1 MAVEQFDKRVSVMK
15 ATLLAAALAG
25 AGLLTGCGGDSGGG
39 SDSPKIEA
47 KISGL
52 VNDNAGAV
60 SHGKIEVADKSGAVV
75 YKGEFHDGRYQVKVP
90 ASAGYP
96 IVITAFPPE
105 DAAVNTPVKAV
116 VTSSIADRIDVSPV
130 STSVVEGAIAL
141 GGLTAQNIARA
152 SGGAIGMR
160 QSQGVS
166 AASGGGG
173 AGPGNSGGGAGRGGH
188 GGHNMEDMKRS
199 GDTTTETQP
208 K

>member
-1 MAVEQFDKRVSVMK
+1 MK

-25 AGLLTGCGGDSGGG
+25 TGLLTGCGDDSGGG
-39 SDSPKIEA
+39 MDSPKMEA
-47 KISGL
+47 KIGGL

-60 SHGKIEVADKSGAVV
+60 SHGKLEVTDKSGAVV
-75 YKGEFHDGRYQVKVP
+75 FKGEFHDGRYQVKVP
-90 ASAGYP
+90 ATASYP

-105 DAAVNTPVKAV
+105 DAAVNAPIKAV

-130 STSVVEGAIAL
+130 STNVVDGAIAL

-166 AASGGGG
+166 AATGGGG
-173 AGPGNSGGGAGRGGH
+173 AGAGQSGGGTGQGGH
-188 GGHNMEDMKRS
+188 GGHKMEDMKRS
-199 GDTTTETQP
+199 SETTETQP